1 MGNSLILA
9 GMAALSASVIGA
21 PIASIVIIFEL
32 THSYDIAFVAII
44 CVAGSCL
51 ISSFVFGHSFFD
63 KQLLNRDFSLSRG
76 RTDILL
82 SEISVNRLL
91 GKNEYLTAVDT
102 TYETLLKQF
111 KDSEF
116 TEAYLLN
123 KENQLLG
130 KIKVNDILKDKK
142 YIKYIDKNPLSLKMT
157 ESVSEAITKAS
168 SFIGESIPV
177 VDHENRLLGV
187 VTEADLFSE
196 YLSVQEKITLIE
208 KD

>member
-1 MGNSLILA
+1 M
-9 GMAALSASVIGA
+9 
-21 PIASIVIIFEL
+21 
-32 THSYDIAFVAII
+32 
-44 CVAGSCL
+44 
-51 ISSFVFGHSFFD
+51 
-63 KQLLNRDFSLSRG
+63 NRDFSLSRG

-91 GKNEYLTAVDT
+91 GKNEYLATVDT
-102 TYETLLKQF
+102 TYEILLKQF

-116 TEAYLLN
+116 TEAYILN

-142 YIKYIDKNPLSLKMT
+142 YIKYIDKNPLKLKMT
-157 ESVSEAITKAS
+157 ESVSEAINKAS

-177 VDHENRLLGV
+177 VDDENRLLGV

>member
-1 MGNSLILA
+1 M
-9 GMAALSASVIGA
+9 
-21 PIASIVIIFEL
+21 
-32 THSYDIAFVAII
+32 
-44 CVAGSCL
+44 
-51 ISSFVFGHSFFD
+51 
-63 KQLLNRDFSLSRG
+63 
-76 RTDILL
+76 
-82 SEISVNRLL
+82 
-91 GKNEYLTAVDT
+91 KNEYLATVDT
-102 TYETLLKQF
+102 TYEILLKQF

-142 YIKYIDKNPLSLKMT
+142 YIKYIDKNPLKLKMT
-157 ESVSEAITKAS
+157 ESVSEAINKAS

-177 VDHENRLLGV
+177 VDDENRLLGG